1 MEASRGFRFWSFN
14 CFGHGRRPEPG
25 TEKDAFVLKLGRSVR
40 RPRRLEEKESD
51 VMMRRL
57 SRCTCSGLG
66 GDDRSGACGST
77 RERAEVVEV
86 SSRGARSLTGRVK
99 TMPSS
104 RPVSALSM
112 RTFACVVAALA
123 LGGPAQADCISQTV
137 GTTTIHNCDGKLS
150 TSHTVGSTTVHN
162 IDGKIAV
169 SQTVG
174 KTTVHSFNGKLGTSQ
189 TVGSTTIHNI
199 DGRFGVSQRI
209 GDVAIHSGPLFTASD
224 EPLGQ

>member
-1 MEASRGFRFWSFN
+1 M
-14 CFGHGRRPEPG
+14 
-25 TEKDAFVLKLGRSVR
+25 LKLGRSVG

-57 SRCTCSGLG
+57 SACTCSGLG
-66 GDDRSGACGST
+66 GDDRSGARGST
-77 RERAEVVEV
+77 RERAEV
-86 SSRGARSLTGRVK
+86 SSRGARTLTRRVK
-99 TMPSS
+99 TMPGS

-209 GDVAIHSGPLFTASD
+209 GDVAIHSGPLFTASRRAA
-224 EPLGQ
+224 GAVGRRTS

>member
-1 MEASRGFRFWSFN
+1 M
-14 CFGHGRRPEPG
+14 
-25 TEKDAFVLKLGRSVR
+25 LKLGRSVR

-51 VMMRRL
+51 VVIRRL
-57 SRCTCSGLG
+57 SLRTCSGLG
-66 GDDRSGACGST
+66 GDDRSGAWGST

-99 TMPSS
+99 AIPSS

-112 RTFACVVAALA
+112 RTFACVVTALA

-137 GTTTIHNCDGKLS
+137 GTTTIYNCDRKLS
-150 TSHTVGSTTVHN
+150 TSHTVGLTTVHS

-169 SQTVG
+169 
-174 KTTVHSFNGKLGTSQ
+174 SQ

-199 DGRFGVSQRI
+199 DARFGVSQRI
-209 GDVAIHSGPLFTASD
+209 GNVVIHSGPLFTGPD
-224 EPLGQ
+224 EPLGTNSHRKH